1 MEGSNGE
8 KLLVIDAMDT
18 EPWTLSHETKVEE
31 ALTLFLQKQAESCVV
46 VDKNGGIRGCLD
58 WRALGCALVDGKK
71 RKTVADLLTVAP
83 LLLNAQADLSASIED
98 MKKLGLRTVAVVNEA
113 AKLVGVLNLG
123 GVGAR
128 LPTLM
133 EQKHKELQDLRAD
146 RERKDEYLGL
156 VSHDMRAPLTV
167 IALSSDYLLSEE
179 SSRTL
184 SPDQKSF
191 VERIKRNGQ
200 QASSMIHD
208 ILDVVRLE
216 RGFRLDYQMVRFA
229 DLLNESLQNLQVIA
243 AKKKVTFQIT
253 HDQDIQVNLDPN
265 RMRQV
270 MENVLINAIKFSP
283 QGGQVFIRTWLVQ
296 KEGSAHIAFQVRDQ
310 GQGIRREDETKV
322 FEAFVQSGRAR
333 IGKEGVG
340 LGLAIVRK
348 FVEFH
353 QGSIELDG
361 GWQKG
366 ASLTIYL
373 PNASLITTI
382 PQIEAVP
389 EGPVVLLVEDDESIR
404 EFYKQSLEE
413 YKFHVLEAGDGAEAF
428 ALFQKHAV
436 DIVLSDIRMPNV
448 DGLELLARIRTSG
461 SKVPVILC
469 SGYYVGLE
477 NELTR
482 SDHKPN
488 RIIDKPFKVK
498 DMVAAIED
506 QLRRLKQAS

>member
-1 MEGSNGE
+1 MEGYNGE
-8 KLLVIDAMDT
+8 KLLVIDAMDIQ
-18 EPWTLSHETKVEE
+18 PWILSHDTKVEE
-31 ALTLFLQKQAESCVV
+31 ALAQFLQKQAESCVV
-46 VDKNGGIRGCLD
+46 VDKVGGIRACLD
-58 WRALGCALVDGKK
+58 WRELGRALVDGRK
-71 RKTVADLLTVAP
+71 RKTLADLLTAAP
-83 LLLNAQADLSASIED
+83 HLVQAQADLLTSIEE
-98 MKKLGLRTVAVVNEA
+98 MRKLALHTVAVVDGE
-113 AKLVGVLNLG
+113 KLVGVLSLSSI
-123 GVGAR
+123 GAR
-128 LPTLM
+128 LPVLL
-133 EQKHKELQDLRAD
+133 ERKDKELQDLRAD

-156 VSHDMRAPLTV
+156 VSHDMRAPLSV

-243 AKKKVTFQIT
+243 ARKKVDFQIT

-296 KEGSAHIAFQVRDQ
+296 KEGGAHIAFQVRDQ
-310 GQGIRREDETKV
+310 GQGIRREDEAKV

-333 IGKEGVG
+333 HGKEGVG

-373 PNASLITTI
+373 PNASLITSI
-382 PQIEAVP
+382 PQPESAP
-389 EGPVVLLVEDDESIR
+389 EGPIVLLVEDDESIR

-428 ALFQKHAV
+428 ALFQKHHV
-436 DIVLSDIRMPNV
+436 DLVLSDIRMPNV

-477 NELTR
+477 NDLTR

-498 DMVAAIED
+498 DMVEAIED
-506 QLRRLKQAS
+506 QLRRLERAS